1 MLVLKL
7 NIQIIHLISFKAFI
21 EKQELK
27 NHMKT
32 HEAGKIPRKTRKSKI
47 TQISANDQVTSFQLI
62 PEQIP
67 EQSVVSAVQVSTED
81 AVANLLPIVST
92 VNVQYFT
99 EQQTIE
105 IANQSGH
112 HVMLPS
118 TSHQEQHIVYE
129 SVPLENLTFATF
141 IRPQQ
146 EFTIQTDQIV
156 AVKDAIYE
164 QANLNEKNLK
174 QQNDNEYQEAQLRGC
189 KLCKQ
194 HFSDVRQHLV
204 DYHRIIISEFEDIQT
219 FIF

>member
-1 MLVLKL
+1 MLVFKL
-7 NIQIIHLISFKAFI
+7 NIQIVHFISFKAFI

-32 HEAGKIPRKTRKSKI
+32 HQAGKIPRKTRKSKI
-47 TQISANDQVTSFQLI
+47 AQISTNDQITSFELI
-62 PEQIP
+62 PEQN
-67 EQSVVSAVQVSTED
+67 VVSAVQVSTED

-164 QANLNEKNLK
+164 QANLNEKNLQ

-194 HFSDVRQHLV
+194 HFPDVRQHLV